1 MVAGEYAVL
10 VPNQH
15 LVVTAVDRF
24 IYVKIEKSQKN
35 TLHLNDFQLYDIP
48 WEFQDGKVY
57 LDIKDDRTSFV
68 QSAMDVAFTYLQ
80 EQGVTT
86 CPISLSI
93 TSELDDESGAKY
105 GLGSSAAI
113 VTGVVTALLRAFL
126 DRKSTRLNSSHVA
139 ISYAVSCFKKNTNV

>member
-93 TSELDDESGAKY
+93 TSELDDESGEI
-105 GLGSSAAI
+105 G
-113 VTGVVTALLRAFL
+113 RA
-126 DRKSTRLNSSHVA
+126 
-139 ISYAVSCFKKNTNV
+139 SCRERV